1 MHPLEAKRAAP
12 LALSDSYAWLR
23 LVIAAIEI
31 AQFNGCLI
39 PALCAMDG
47 ITLDDVT
54 PRARPA
60 GKSMGKCTFELKPLG
75 SPY

>member
-1 MHPLEAKRAAP
+1 
-12 LALSDSYAWLR
+12 

-31 AQFNGCLI
+31 AQLNGCSI

-54 PRARPA
+54 PRAWPA
-60 GKSMGKCTFELKPLG
+60 GKSMCKCTFELKPLG
-75 SPY
+75 SLY

>member
-1 MHPLEAKRAAP
+1 
-12 LALSDSYAWLR
+12 
-23 LVIAAIEI
+23 LVIAATEI
-31 AQFNGCLI
+31 AQFNGCSI
-39 PALCAMDG
+39 PALCAMGG

-54 PRARPA
+54 PRAWLA